1 MSRVIVLL
9 NDEEQGHAYTGNY
22 DAGVTPG
29 NCLIVSETVPDVTGK
44 SKEGAIARIR
54 TIYNPSKWYQAG
66 VTDDVEPIE
75 KS

>member
-9 NDEEQGHAYTGNY
+9 NDEDKGHSYTGNY
-22 DAGVTPG
+22 EAGVTPG
-29 NCLIVSETVPDVTGK
+29 NCLIISEIIPDVTGRAK
-44 SKEGAIARIR
+44 NKTVSKIC